1 MKIAGCDIV
10 IVETIGA
17 GQDQTAV
24 WMIADM
30 TGLILTPDIGEDQV
44 YKSGIMQVA
53 DFYVINKTDIMPAL
67 PLEKFLNE
75 MLDKKMDFSNKSKP
89 RPFII
94 NMNTVNENCLGIQK
108 LAEKILEY
116 GRNL

>member
-1 MKIAGCDIV
+1 
-10 IVETIGA
+10 
-17 GQDQTAV
+17 
-24 WMIADM
+24 
-30 TGLILTPDIGEDQV
+30 
-44 YKSGIMQVA
+44 MQVA

-94 NMNTVNENCLGIQK
+94 NTNTVNENCLGIQK
-108 LAEKILEY
+108 LAGKILEY